1 MCLETSDSLKIW
13 FIIPNTLTKRSF
25 NYVEETVGSGA
36 TYIYIYIY
44 IYIWYDMKFK
54 YTIMKSGTFVH
65 LFFSL
70 LIGTCNSCS
79 GNKDPECFGKL
90 HMVYFIH
97 SLHF

>member
-1 MCLETSDSLKIW
+1 
-13 FIIPNTLTKRSF
+13 
-25 NYVEETVGSGA
+25 
-36 TYIYIYIY
+36 
-44 IYIWYDMKFK
+44 MKFK